1 MNFDRR
7 AVQTHALDTHR
18 EDLLGLQPRK
28 DPIQD
33 PRFAPPVHP
42 GVDRVPAAEMLGQ
55 TTPLAAMF
63 HHIEQSVDQLQVGQT
78 HVAALARQAVGDA
91 IELVL
96 G

>member
-7 AVQTHALDTHR
+7 AVQAHVLDTHS
-18 EDLLGLQPRK
+18 EDLLSLQPRK

-42 GVDRVPAAEMLGQ
+42 GVDRVPVTEVIGKSS
-55 TTPLAAMF
+55 PLAAMF
-63 HHIEQSVDQLQVGQT
+63 HHIEQGVDELQIAQT
-78 HVAALARQAVGDA
+78 HVAALARQAVGDVL
-91 IELVL
+91 ELLL